1 MKKLITLLCVACIG
15 SLGFGSP
22 VVAGLGPPL
31 ASFPCESSG
40 DTNLSD
46 YFCSGTDLYE
56 VSVHCWNLTDPI
68 DGQLVILNNS
78 EFYFTVQQDDESD
91 YVCDLD
97 GYYIDSLKTEAK
109 CTDADKGSNKP
120 GKNKPS
126 GFDEAGFEIK
136 NLGYDES
143 CDL

>member
-1 MKKLITLLCVACIG
+1 MKKLIALLCVACVG
-15 SLGFGSP
+15 SLGLGSP
-22 VVAGLGPPL
+22 ALAGVAPPL

-68 DGQLVILNNS
+68 DGQLDII
-78 EFYFTVQQDDESD
+78 DDNQFDFLVWQGDFSD
-91 YVCDLD
+91 IVCDLE
-97 GYYIDSLKTEAK
+97 GYYIDSKKTEAK